1 MDATTIPQMFL
12 QMTERFAGDPTKY
25 AYSRKINGAYTG
37 ITFAEVRLQVECF
50 AVGLL
55 ELGIKPQ
62 DRVGIV
68 SENRLEWI
76 IADLAITSI
85 GAINVAIFP
94 TLTAKQQE
102 YIFTDCEATCIIV
115 SNSFQLNKLL
125 KVSDDIPSI
134 RQIIVMNHDAK
145 GDHPLVKSMDDVIE
159 VGRVTIPDTAR
170 RQLFE
175 RYAARVEPSDTL
187 TLVYTSGT
195 TGNPRGVELTNANII
210 ANLEGCLGAFDVR
223 DTDVFL
229 SYLPLCHSFERIGGL
244 YLPLA
249 VGASVCFAESID
261 KVPENIREVR
271 PTIMTSVP
279 KLFEKIQNRVL
290 SNIDKAS
297 DSKKK
302 IYHWAVGVGKK
313 YLDATLNGKSPSLVV
328 SVQYQLA
335 KKLVFSK
342 IQEPFGGRIRLFV
355 SGGAALPKD
364 TAEFFLM
371 VGFTILEGYG
381 MTEASPVISVNRVG
395 KIEVGTVGTPL
406 NNVEVKIADDGEIL
420 ARGANVMKG
429 YWNDPKATAEVI
441 DRDKWLHTGDIG
453 IITPKGNVKI
463 TDRKKHILVTSSGK
477 NIAPAPI
484 ESLITQSRYIERCFL
499 IGNDREFCTALIV
512 PEYELLH
519 TYAKSKGITLTEETL
534 PKNPEIIALIQSELN
549 DLQKDLAKYEK
560 VRRFTIMQHP
570 FTPDTG
576 ELTPKL
582 SIKRAFV
589 EEKYAA
595 VIDVMYG

>member
-1 MDATTIPQMFL
+1 MDATTIPQLFL
-12 QMTERFAGDPTKY
+12 QMTERYANDTTKFAF
-25 AYSRKINGAYTG
+25 SRKINGVYTG
-37 ITFAEVRLQVECF
+37 ITFDDVRSQVECF

-102 YIFTDCEATCIIV
+102 YIFTDCEATCVIV
-115 SNSFQLNKLL
+115 SNSYQLNKFL

-145 GDHPLVKSMDDVIE
+145 GDHPLVKSMDDVME
-159 VGRVTIPDTAR
+159 VGRVTLPSTSR

-175 RYAARVEPSDTL
+175 RYAARVEPGDTL

-195 TGNPRGVELTNANII
+195 TGNPRGVELTNSNII

-223 DTDVFL
+223 DTDIFL

-279 KLFEKIQNRVL
+279 KLFEKIQNKIL
-290 SNIDKAS
+290 SKMDKES

-302 IYHWAVGVGKK
+302 IFHWAVGVGKK
-313 YLDATLNGKSPSLVV
+313 FLDATLDGKSPTLSV
-328 SVQYQLA
+328 SVQYQIA

-355 SGGAALPKD
+355 SGGAALPKA
-364 TAEFFLM
+364 TAEFFLI

-395 KIEVGTVGTPL
+395 KIEIGTVGTQL
-406 NNVEVKIADDGEIL
+406 DNVEVKIAEDGEIL

-429 YWNDPKATAEVI
+429 YWNDPKATAEAI
-441 DRDKWLHTGDIG
+441 DSDKWLHTGDIG
-453 IITPKGNVKI
+453 VITAKGNIQI
-463 TDRKKHILVTSSGK
+463 TDRKKHIIVTSSGK

-484 ESLITQSRYIERCFL
+484 ESLISQSRYIERCFL
-499 IGNDREFCTALIV
+499 IGNDREFCTALII
-512 PEYELLH
+512 PEFEMIH
-519 TYAKSKGITLTEETL
+519 TYAKSKGIEINEETL
-534 PKNPEIIALIQSELN
+534 PTNQDIIAFVQNELN
-549 DLQKDLAKYEK
+549 VLQKDLAKFEK
-560 VRRFTIMQHP
+560 VRRFTILPQP
-570 FTPDTG
+570 FTVDSG

-582 SIKRAFV
+582 SIKRSFV
-589 EEKYAA
+589 ETKYAE
-595 VIDVMYG
+595 VIESMYS

>member
-1 MDATTIPQMFL
+1 MDATTVPQMFL
-12 QMTERFAGDPTKY
+12 LMTERFAGDPTKY
-25 AYSRKINGAYTG
+25 AYSRKINGTYTG
-37 ITFAEVRLQVECF
+37 VTFAEVRTQVECF

-175 RYAARVEPSDTL
+175 RYAARVEPGDTL

-195 TGNPRGVELTNANII
+195 TGNPRGVELTNHNII
-210 ANLEGCLGAFDVR
+210 ANIEGCLGAFDVR
-223 DTDVFL
+223 DSDIFL

-395 KIEVGTVGTPL
+395 KIEVGTVGAPL

-429 YWNDPKATAEVI
+429 YWNDPQATAEVI

-453 IITPKGNVKI
+453 IITSKGNIKI

-484 ESLITQSRYIERCFL
+484 ESLISQSRYIERCFL

-512 PEYELLH
+512 PEYEMLH
-519 TYAKSKGITLTEETL
+519 AYATSKGITLTEETL
-534 PKNPEIIALIQSELN
+534 PKHPEIIALIQSELN
-549 DLQKDLAKYEK
+549 TLQKDLAKYEK

-595 VIDVMYG
+595 VIDAMYG

>member
-1 MDATTIPQMFL
+1 MDATTVPQMFL
-12 QMTERFAGDPTKY
+12 QMTERFAGDPMKY

-37 ITFAEVRLQVECF
+37 ITFSEVRLQVECF

-125 KVSDDIPSI
+125 KVSNDIPSI

-223 DTDVFL
+223 DTDIFL

-290 SNIDKAS
+290 ANIDKAS

-313 YLDATLNGKSPSLVV
+313 YLDATLNGKSPSLAV

-395 KIEVGTVGTPL
+395 KIEVGTVGLPL

-512 PEYELLH
+512 PEYEMLH
-519 TYAKSKGITLTEETL
+519 AYAKSKGITLTEETL
-534 PKNPEIIALIQSELN
+534 PKHPEIIALIQSELN
-549 DLQKDLAKYEK
+549 TLQKDLAKYEK

-595 VIDVMYG
+595 VIDAMYG